1 MAGKAGMHKKL
12 LNPAAVE
19 VIREKIQAEKLIK
32 TLESHVLEDKEMSAS
47 QVSAALGLLK
57 KRVPDLSAV
66 EHKGDAA
73 NPLEVVTR
81 VELVPMAN
89 DGSKD

>member
-19 VIREKIQAEKLIK
+19 VIREKIEAEKIIK
-32 TLESHVLEDKEMSAS
+32 KLNNHILDGEEMSSS
-47 QVSAALGLLK
+47 QVSAALGLLR

-66 EHKGDAA
+66 EHKSDPD
-73 NPLEVVTR
+73 NPLLHRLEYVV
-81 VELVPMAN
+81 VDPK
-89 DGSKD
+89 S